1 MEFQFSISPSNEYSG
16 LIFFRM
22 DWSLMY
28 KGLSRAFSTTVQK
41 HSAFMVQSGL
51 SSTFSIANLSEEPVV
66 GSPAEKKGTEKAQM
80 GLFLPLTL
88 DELNSVTLP
97 RRKEHNVYSY

>member
-1 MEFQFSISPSNEYSG
+1 
-16 LIFFRM
+16 
-22 DWSLMY
+22 MY

-51 SSTFSIANLSEEPVV
+51 SSTFSIANLNEEPVV